1 MNMPPVFWVEILDAS
16 GAVVSRQRVQ
26 SGVATIGR
34 GYENDVVIDDAYVA
48 PAHLRIAYEFDAAG
62 VDTDADKN
70 PALWIEDLDSQNGT
84 IDIATE
90 SSVKRIAVGE
100 GSLIRIGHTRLRI
113 RRAGFVVAPALALPT
128 TSGIAAPT
136 TPPSPHAVPISA
148 PAIGYGN
155 AALGMMALFIA
166 VILLSTWLS
175 QTSEFKL
182 AAYLPGA
189 VIFPLLVLGWAGIWT
204 LLTRLVT
211 SRGQFFRHAAIA
223 FAFMLALFAVDL
235 LGDFVSYALAWTAPQ
250 KWLPLLAWAM
260 FGALSFAHI
269 RAIAPKHGRVVG
281 AILGAL
287 VVVAIGVHV
296 SLRAEAERLQSQR
309 ISAKLMPPFLL
320 LKSPVEPNDFF
331 KSAIALK
338 PKLDEERKKDPSS
351 SAFSFADLD

>member
-1 MNMPPVFWVEILDAS
+1 MNMNKLPAFWIEILDAS
-16 GAVVSRQRVQ
+16 GEVISRQRMQ

-48 PAHLRIAYEFDAAG
+48 PAHLRIAYDIDAAA
-62 VDTDADKN
+62 VATESENA
-70 PALWIEDLDSQNGT
+70 PTLWIEDLGSQNGT
-84 IDIATE
+84 IDIASD
-90 SSVKRIAVGE
+90 SSVKRMSVGDEAV
-100 GSLIRIGHTRLRI
+100 IRIGHTRLRI
-113 RRAGFVVAPALALPT
+113 RRANFTVAAALPLPA
-128 TSGIAAPT
+128 SMPVGVPAQLT
-136 TPPSPHAVPISA
+136 TPIPISA
-148 PAIGYGN
+148 PATGYGN

-211 SRGQFFRHAAIA
+211 TRGEFFRHTSIA
-223 FAFMLALFAVDL
+223 FAFMLALYALDL
-235 LGDFVSYALAWTAPQ
+235 LGDFVSYAFAWVAPQ

-260 FGALSFAHI
+260 FGALCFAHI
-269 RAIAPKHGRVVG
+269 RAITCKHNRLVG
-281 AILGAL
+281 GILGAL

-309 ISAKLMPPFLL
+309 ISAKLMPPFML
-320 LKSPVEPNDFF
+320 LKSPVEPDDFF
-331 KSAIALK
+331 KGAIALK
-338 PKLDEERKKDPSS
+338 PKLEEERKREPSS